1 MDARILSGSMFVM
14 LSAVFAGYGVMSLI
28 GAYRTGDRTAWADKA
43 VQGVLGVMGSGL
55 FADLST
61 RFMS

>member
-14 LSAVFAGYGVMSLI
+14 LSAIFGGYGIVSLI

-43 VQGVLGVMGSGL
+43 VQGCLGVIAGGL

>member
-1 MDARILSGSMFVM
+1 MFVV
-14 LSAVFAGYGVMSLI
+14 LSAVFGGYGVASLI

-43 VQGVLGVMGSGL
+43 VQGCMGVIAGGL

>member
-14 LSAVFAGYGVMSLI
+14 LSAIFGGYGIVSLI

-43 VQGVLGVMGSGL
+43 VQGCLGVIAGGL

-61 RFMS
+61 RFIS